1 MAGAEKVGEQKTS
14 GLEDFEV
21 KRLQSSKRAR
31 VGAVVELSGSVEIL
45 LCKTGERCIVAGSC
59 WPSAAPRFRPPR
71 SSRPAGKPRPFF
83 RSLKNNTVRG
93 LTRGLRGIYS
103 SLVHLPDQLEP
114 ALPVALKSD
123 FETIRRDKVYE
134 GVAKQIERL
143 ILKKLQPG
151 DKLPS
156 ERELAE
162 TLGVSR
168 SSIRDAIRSLELMGM
183 VEPRQGAGTI
193 VREISSESL
202 VNPLANAIKRKE
214 DLIGELLDF
223 RKMLEPQLAARAAA
237 RISPD
242 EIGDITEILDRQEK
256 KLRAGESTIAEDSEF
271 HYAIALASGNSV
283 VLKVLDT
290 LMDLLRDSRERS
302 LQVEGRPQK
311 SLAGHRR
318 ILAALKRRDGDA
330 AKIAMRRHI
339 ENVEKIVL
347 RITHHLER
355 G

>member
-1 MAGAEKVGEQKTS
+1 MP
-14 GLEDFEV
+14 L
-21 KRLQSSKRAR
+21 
-31 VGAVVELSGSVEIL
+31 
-45 LCKTGERCIVAGSC
+45 
-59 WPSAAPRFRPPR
+59 
-71 SSRPAGKPRPFF
+71 
-83 RSLKNNTVRG
+83 
-93 LTRGLRGIYS
+93 
-103 SLVHLPDQLEP
+103 
-114 ALPVALKSD
+114 ALKSD

-237 RISPD
+237 RLSPD
-242 EIGDITEILDRQEK
+242 EITDMAEILDRQDK

-318 ILAALKRRDGDA
+318 ILAALNRRDGDA

-355 G
+355 GG